1 MIDWNDATV
10 ITTQCVVAM
19 AHDDRPSM
27 TYSQFLDLTLHYN
40 CSVIL
45 VRVYQCQNRAT
56 HVLISS
62 LHVYTKYCSLAINEL
77 NGHQWQWSPAPT
89 IFFDIYVQ
97 NLRLHECMSVRRATI
112 GRNNRAK
119 CAWISK
125 ASRLL
130 QYAPFTIPSETHKT
144 AEVLPL
150 KAHPPCV
157 TPHASCH
164 LQTDF
169 LDPLLQTVDT
179 VCRHTATTMSTNW
192 RRYTIA

>member
-1 MIDWNDATV
+1 MSLQWRITIDLVWPTP
-10 ITTQCVVAM
+10 IF
-19 AHDDRPSM
+19 RPNFALQLQRYTRKS
-27 TYSQFLDLTLHYN
+27 L
-40 CSVIL
+40 SVPE
-45 VRVYQCQNRAT
+45 QRAT

-144 AEVLPL
+144 AQVLPL

-169 LDPLLQTVDT
+169 LGPLLQTVDT

-192 RRYTIA
+192 RRYSIA